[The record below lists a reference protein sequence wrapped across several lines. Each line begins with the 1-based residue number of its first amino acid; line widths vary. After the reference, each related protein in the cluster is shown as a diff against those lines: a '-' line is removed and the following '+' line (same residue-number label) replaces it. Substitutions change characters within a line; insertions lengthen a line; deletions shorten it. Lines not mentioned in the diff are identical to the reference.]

1 MANSIADNTGLS
13 KKTYTYVP
21 PTPPAE
27 LIESTIYIVD
37 FAARKFIHVGVDPT
51 DKFKIAIHIIT
62 SSRHVQISSD
72 FLKKIFSYMGHIL
85 SFILDIPQ
93 KYKRVIFHE
102 DNIFKL
108 SSMVYSGENVLVIEV
123 KNREGCRVL
132 LNRKD
137 LMQLQSLEHSIF
149 ETIVRKEV
157 FTAPIIAKQ
166 YKEIANY
173 LEKKCYEMNSPPK
186 TYEEMKIFIMNTEV
200 DQAVQSIPNF
210 ARQIQICAVEQLAD
224 FWINRKNAISY
235 EVIQKYILMYKQKY
249 LIHSYFS
256 FMMNHSPWIHRA
268 TPLSSIYPTC
278 RTIHSVHLSSQRTI
292 F

>member
-1 MANSIADNTGLS
+1 MLRFRWTCPVVRRDRISLFQATIPLRLPLLRPRFSKCLKLFSVNFTSVIMANSIADNTGLS
-13 KKTYTYVP
+13 KKTYIYVP

-173 LEKKCYEMNSPPK
+173 LEKKCYEMDSPPK
-186 TYEEMKIFIMNTEV
+186 TYEEMKIFIKNTEV
-200 DQAVQSIPNF
+200 DQAVQSIPKF
-210 ARQIQICAVEQLAD
+210 ARHDTILID
-224 FWINRKNAISY
+224 AI
-235 EVIQKYILMYKQKY
+235 I
-249 LIHSYFS
+249 
-256 FMMNHSPWIHRA
+256 
-268 TPLSSIYPTC
+268 
-278 RTIHSVHLSSQRTI
+278 
-292 F
+292 